1 MAGQNRRTDA
11 LAADLAG
18 RILTGLWPEGEKIP
32 SDAAIGAE
40 FGVSRT
46 VVREAFRLLSAKGLL
61 QARPRLGTIAAPRQ
75 GRSLI
80 DADMLDWL
88 EACGEL
94 AAYLDDM
101 TDLRLA
107 MEPSFAALAAA
118 RADASGNQALQ
129 TALRALQEHPEADAE
144 TAFITVFF
152 AICGNRLAGALAPL
166 AAMAIKHRAAP
177 PPLAAYARMTAAIAQ
192 KDGVAAR
199 QAAFQ
204 AIIDA

>member
-11 LAADLAG
+11 VAAALAG

-32 SDAAIGAE
+32 SDEVIGAE

-61 QARPRLGTIAAPRQ
+61 QARPRIGTIAAPRQ

-88 EACGEL
+88 EACGEI
-94 AAYLDDM
+94 AAYLDDI
-101 TDLRLA
+101 TDFRLA

-118 RADASGNQALQ
+118 RADANGNQALQ
-129 TALRALQEHPEADAE
+129 TALRALQEQPDTATE
-144 TAFITVFF
+144 TAFITVFL
-152 AICGNRLAGALAPL
+152 AICGNRLAAAFAPV

-177 PPLAAYARMTAAIAQ
+177 PPLGAYARMTAAIAQ

-199 QAAFQ
+199 QAAFH
-204 AIIDA
+204 ALIDA